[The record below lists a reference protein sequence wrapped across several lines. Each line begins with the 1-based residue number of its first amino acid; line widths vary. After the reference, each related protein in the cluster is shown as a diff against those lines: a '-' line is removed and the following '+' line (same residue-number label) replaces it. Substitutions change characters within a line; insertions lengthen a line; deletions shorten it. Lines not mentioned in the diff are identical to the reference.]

1 MARITIFSCPKPFA
15 PASTAQIQH
24 NAIRSWRELGPDV
37 KVMLAGNEDGVAEAA
52 ERYGLQHLPE
62 IRQNSFGTY
71 LLSSI
76 FAQARHGSETPLLA
90 YVNADLILM
99 SDFLESAFCVSE
111 QAETFVIVGRRW
123 DLDIH
128 EPLSFRGRWE
138 DELRREVH
146 EGGRLHSPNGSDYF
160 IFPRACF
167 PALPDFAVGRSGWD
181 NWMIY
186 HARKERYPVVDASSS
201 ICAVHQAHDYGHL
214 PGGRSHHGMPESLRN
229 VELAGGRQ
237 RIFYLGD
244 ADYILEKGSLR
255 RRRFNWK
262 RLGREA
268 EVVAVLYSKSAFWG
282 GVIHAMN
289 HPLKTLRKWRAT
301 SRIQA
306 RHKADC
312 S

>member
-1 MARITIFSCPKPFA
+1 
-15 PASTAQIQH
+15 
-24 NAIRSWRELGPDV
+24 
-37 KVMLAGNEDGVAEAA
+37 
-52 ERYGLQHLPE
+52 
-62 IRQNSFGTY
+62 
-71 LLSSI
+71 
-76 FAQARHGSETPLLA
+76 
-90 YVNADLILM
+90 
-99 SDFLESAFCVSE
+99 
-111 QAETFVIVGRRW
+111 
-123 DLDIH
+123 
-128 EPLSFRGRWE
+128 
-138 DELRREVH
+138 
-146 EGGRLHSPNGSDYF
+146 
-160 IFPRACF
+160 
-167 PALPDFAVGRSGWD
+167 
-181 NWMIY
+181 
-186 HARKERYPVVDASSS
+186 
-201 ICAVHQAHDYGHL
+201 
-214 PGGRSHHGMPESLRN
+214 MPESLRN

>member
-15 PASTAQIQH
+15 PAPLARIQH
-24 NAIRSWRELGPDV
+24 NAIRSWKELGSDV
-37 KVMLAGNEDGVAEAA
+37 KVMLAGNDDGVAEAA

-62 IRQNSFGTY
+62 IRQNSFGTF

-76 FAQARHGSETPLLA
+76 FAQALHASETPLLA

-99 SDFLESAFCVSE
+99 SDFLECAFCVSG
-111 QAETFVIVGRRW
+111 QAGAFVIVGRRW
-123 DLDIH
+123 DLDIR
-128 EPLSFRGRWE
+128 EPLSFRGGWE
-138 DELRREVH
+138 NELRGKVLQR
-146 EGGRLHSPNGSDYF
+146 GRLHSPNGSDYF
-160 IFPRACF
+160 IFPRECF

-186 HARKERYPVVDASSS
+186 HARKEGYPVVDASSS
-201 ICAVHQAHDYGHL
+201 ICAVHQSHDYSHL
-214 PGGRSHHGMPESLRN
+214 PGGRSHHGIPESLRN
-229 VELAGGRQ
+229 VELAGGRH

-244 ADYILEKGSLR
+244 ADYVLENRSLR

-268 EVVAVLYSKSAFWG
+268 EVQAVLHSESAFWG
-282 GVIHAMN
+282 GAVHAMC
-289 HPLKTLRKWRAT
+289 HPLKTLRKWRSA
-301 SRIQA
+301 SRAQGL
-306 RHKADC
+306 RKADH